1 MKTILEETQE
11 LMKEAINTITKLEC
25 VYEDLIKQRDNVKS
39 NTLKQL
45 LNTELWE
52 YISFTEAIIKYL
64 QLYNRKKNKDLENT
78 DTFFKNSIE
87 TVKTIKN
94 KQMALNIEKM
104 IQSTYLVSQK
114 CDDMDAYII
123 NFAIKN
129 YLNIIN
135 RNFKNWGEF
144 AKILGNKITDIVIDE
159 IPGIS
164 EIKDLYQNIKD
175 TAELM
180 NEFED
185 NATDYSEVDKKL
197 FEIENH
203 ILIMQLSKALTE
215 ESIKI
220 LENNNMKNL

>member
-52 YISFTEAIIKYL
+52 YISFTETIIKYL

-104 IQSTYLVSQK
+104 IQSTYLVS
-114 CDDMDAYII
+114 
-123 NFAIKN
+123 
-129 YLNIIN
+129 
-135 RNFKNWGEF
+135 
-144 AKILGNKITDIVIDE
+144 
-159 IPGIS
+159 
-164 EIKDLYQNIKD
+164 
-175 TAELM
+175 
-180 NEFED
+180 
-185 NATDYSEVDKKL
+185 
-197 FEIENH
+197 
-203 ILIMQLSKALTE
+203 
-215 ESIKI
+215 
-220 LENNNMKNL
+220 

>member
-52 YISFTEAIIKYL
+52 YISFTETIIKYL

-94 KQMALNIEKM
+94 KQMALNID
-104 IQSTYLVSQK
+104 K
-114 CDDMDAYII
+114 CRFSSIWAFP
-123 NFAIKN
+123 FARADRVTPRRASPI
-129 YLNIIN
+129 
-135 RNFKNWGEF
+135 RPARG
-144 AKILGNKITDIVIDE
+144 GT
-159 IPGIS
+159 G
-164 EIKDLYQNIKD
+164 
-175 TAELM
+175 
-180 NEFED
+180 
-185 NATDYSEVDKKL
+185 
-197 FEIENH
+197 
-203 ILIMQLSKALTE
+203 
-215 ESIKI
+215 
-220 LENNNMKNL
+220 

>member
-1 MKTILEETQE
+1 MKTIHEETQE
-11 LMKEAINTITKLEC
+11 LIKEAINTITKLEC

-39 NTLKQL
+39 ITLKQL

-52 YISFTEAIIKYL
+52 YTSFTEIMTKYL
-64 QLYNRKKNKDLENT
+64 QLYIRKKNKDLENT
-78 DTFFKNSIE
+78 NTFFKNSIE
-87 TVKTIKN
+87 VFKTIEN
-94 KQMALNIEKM
+94 KQMALNMEKM
-104 IQSTYLVSQK
+104 IKSIYLVSQK
-114 CDDMDAYII
+114 CDDMDTYII

-129 YLNIIN
+129 YLNIVD
-135 RNFKNWGEF
+135 RNFKDWGEF
-144 AKILGNKITDIVIDE
+144 AKILGSKITDTVIDE

-164 EIKDLYQNIKD
+164 EIKNLYQNIKD

-197 FEIENH
+197 FEIEKH

-215 ESIKI
+215 ESIKT
-220 LENNNMKNL
+220 LEKL

>member
-1 MKTILEETQE
+1 
-11 LMKEAINTITKLEC
+11 
-25 VYEDLIKQRDNVKS
+25 
-39 NTLKQL
+39 
-45 LNTELWE
+45 
-52 YISFTEAIIKYL
+52 L
-64 QLYNRKKNKDLENT
+64 QSYD
-78 DTFFKNSIE
+78 
-87 TVKTIKN
+87 
-94 KQMALNIEKM
+94 
-104 IQSTYLVSQK
+104 
-114 CDDMDAYII
+114 
-123 NFAIKN
+123 
-129 YLNIIN
+129 
-135 RNFKNWGEF
+135 WGEF